1 MACSTSTFSIGG
13 SQPLGAMSARKLD
26 FRNHRRSVNF
36 DVDREGK
43 HSAAGMR
50 WCRMTQPFVVHRSP
64 FRRRLARAA
73 TAVAVVC
80 WLASI
85 GLLIWA
91 MRLDHAH
98 FDDFSRFWE
107 HVIRRNRFPTVP
119 QVAAIDIG
127 FTIFWLFAMAGLSF
141 EKQRIQKEAMM
152 GFCPQ
157 CGYDLFGNSSGICPE
172 CGRPIETYP
181 QKTWGQPRW

>member
-1 MACSTSTFSIGG
+1 MAFSVQAAVLVPGDDDAIFPRSRDLGRSAGAASYRRKGIPAMACSTSTFSIGG

-50 WCRMTQPFVVHRSP
+50 WCRMTQPFVVYRSP

-107 HVIRRNRFPTVP
+107 HVIRRNRFP
-119 QVAAIDIG
+119 IG
-127 FTIFWLFAMAGLSF
+127 S
-141 EKQRIQKEAMM
+141 
-152 GFCPQ
+152 
-157 CGYDLFGNSSGICPE
+157 
-172 CGRPIETYP
+172 
-181 QKTWGQPRW
+181 